1 MGFGSGDRLGGSS
14 NKVASVD
21 CLRGIY
27 EIILVGGLISGET
40 ASLMP
45 PIEVE
50 GSSRHGFSSSINSS
64 DDTFHGD
71 KAMASPARSP
81 GEMEFS
87 KVIREDDFPAA
98 DRFPPIRIPSGGS
111 LSADSRI
118 LPDVMLAEAISDLS
132 LRVLEGNIPHF
143 FREESDNLPGSF
155 FDVVSSS
162 GRVGPGGL
170 FAKTWDAA

>member
-1 MGFGSGDRLGGSS
+1 MGFDSGDRLGGAST
-14 NKVASVD
+14 KVASVD
-21 CLRGIY
+21 CLRGIS
-27 EIILVGGLISGET
+27 EIILVGGLISGEA

-45 PIEVE
+45 PVEVE

-71 KAMASPARSP
+71 KAMASPTRSP
-81 GEMEFS
+81 GETECS
-87 KVIREDDFPAA
+87 KVIREDEFPAD
-98 DRFPPIRIPSGGS
+98 DRFSPVPIPSGES

-118 LPDVMLAEAISDLS
+118 LPDVMLSEALSDSS

-143 FREESDNLPGSF
+143 LREESDNLPGSL
-155 FDVVSSS
+155 FDIVSSS

-170 FAKTWDAA
+170 FAKT